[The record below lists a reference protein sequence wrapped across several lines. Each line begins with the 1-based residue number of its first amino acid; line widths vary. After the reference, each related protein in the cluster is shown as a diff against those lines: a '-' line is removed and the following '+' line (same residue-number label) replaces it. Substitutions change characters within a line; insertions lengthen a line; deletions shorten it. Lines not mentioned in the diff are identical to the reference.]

1 MLADVRRIVGFPNS
15 QQLIA
20 NSPLIANSLPNG
32 YSSPR
37 MDDLMQR
44 RIGRRWMFLSA
55 AVVLTVVVLD
65 QLTKVLAIATLR
77 YAEPRSYLGGLLTL
91 LYAENRG
98 AFLGLGDSWPAHVRW
113 VVLSLAVG
121 VMLIALVVWVVKNH
135 SAASPEMLLWAMLI
149 GGGFGNL
156 IDRVRVG
163 YVVDFLHMRAGP
175 LQTGV
180 FNVADI
186 AITGAVIALFLM
198 AFRRKPAET
207 PDVTP

>member
-1 MLADVRRIVGFPNS
+1 MDEERMRR
-15 QQLIA
+15 A
-20 NSPLIANSLPNG
+20 
-32 YSSPR
+32 
-37 MDDLMQR
+37 
-44 RIGRRWMFLSA
+44 GRRWIVLSVA
-55 AVVLTVVVLD
+55 LVVTVVVLD
-65 QLTKVLAIATLR
+65 QLTKILAIATLR
-77 YAEPRSYLGGLLTL
+77 YSEPRSYAGGLLTL

-98 AFLGLGDSWPAHVRW
+98 AFLGLGDGWPAKVRW
-113 VVLSLAVG
+113 IVLSVAVA
-121 VMLIALVVWVVKNH
+121 VMLVSLIVWVVKNH
-135 SAASPEMLLWAMLI
+135 SAASPEILLWAMLI

-198 AFRRKPAET
+198 AFRKKPSEPA
-207 PDVTP
+207 PASPAQG

>member
-1 MLADVRRIVGFPNS
+1 
-15 QQLIA
+15 
-20 NSPLIANSLPNG
+20 
-32 YSSPR
+32 

-44 RIGRRWMFLSA
+44 RSGRRWMFLSV
-55 AVVLTVVVLD
+55 AVVITIIVLD
-65 QLTKVLAIATLR
+65 QLTKFLAIATLR

-98 AFLGLGDSWPAHVRW
+98 AFLGLGDRWPSYVRW
-113 VVLSLAVG
+113 IVLSLAVG
-121 VMLIALVVWVVKNH
+121 IMLIALVVWVIRNH
-135 SAASPEMLLWAMLI
+135 SSGSPEMLLWAMLI

-156 IDRVRVG
+156 IDRVRAG

-186 AITGAVIALFLM
+186 AITGSVIALFLM
-198 AFRRKPAET
+198 AFRKKPAELEAQES
-207 PDVTP
+207 